1 MELAIPFVAL
11 ASLYVAFNQ
20 KSDDRSHDGEEGFH
34 NKNEFLPN
42 TDIPNRNYPGE
53 LPLLNPEIDQTSLLS
68 TVNKTDT
75 NEVYSDKYFN
85 PVSGALAQNTGQGL
99 SQTGLNSQGAGVGG
113 GSYYSLTGDKV
124 GGDYF
129 QHNNMVP
136 FFGSSL
142 RTRLVDENSNESL
155 IDNLTGAG
163 SQIYSKKEQAPL
175 FSPTENMQWAY
186 GMPSYS
192 DFEQS
197 RMNVSTNMAN
207 VKPFEEVRVRP
218 GLGND
223 GQTSLGFNSG
233 MMSREMWLPKTADQ
247 MRATNNPKA
256 SGLSLEGFEGAA
268 MSHITNM
275 GFEGILEKNRPD
287 RFFAVD
293 SSRYMTTVGA
303 GGQAQTL
310 HALPVDRT
318 DTHRTNSAVSYQG
331 GAGAQVD
338 ATYIDG
344 EYMESKRMQLGAV
357 PLAPVDGVGKG
368 GARENDYSVK
378 SFNKYTNNRSTTI
391 KDDYFGAI
399 GGAFGAAV
407 APLLDALRPS
417 KRQNAI
423 GSMRPYQNPE
433 STVKTGHLFNPADR
447 PAPTL
452 REMTEDATTGFSG
465 VNAGQ
470 RGMGYV
476 AAKQTPVHTARQ
488 ETGDFYYGGNGAT
501 VNAKQMRNY
510 EAEYNQRN
518 NENRSSAVAGTGYTP
533 SGGMSLMNGDLN
545 VRTKAGLEKDLAM
558 RREANASM
566 PYQSPDAAF
575 MGRMTGA
582 QPLYSGLQM
591 DRSNPEILSAL
602 KSNPYNL
609 SVLGGL

>member
-20 KSDDRSHDGEEGFH
+20 KSDDRQDEGFH

-85 PVSGALAQNTGQGL
+85 PVSGSLSQNTGQGL
-99 SQTGLNSQGAGVGG
+99 SQTGQGSSAGAGG

-155 IDNLTGAG
+155 IDNMTGQG

-207 VKPFEEVRVRP
+207 VKPFQEIRVRP

-233 MMSREMWLPKTADQ
+233 MMARDMWLPKTADQ

-310 HALPVDRT
+310 HALPLDRVDPVRAS
-318 DTHRTNSAVSYQG
+318 SAVSYQG

-357 PLAPVDGVGKG
+357 PLAPVDGVGRS

-399 GGAFGAAV
+399 GGVFSAAV
-407 APLLDALRPS
+407 APLLDVLRPS

-476 AAKQTPVHTARQ
+476 AAKQTPAHTMRQ

-510 EAEYNQRN
+510 DAEYNQRN
-518 NENRSSAVAGTGYTP
+518 NENLSSAVAGTGYTP
-533 SGGMSLMNGDLN
+533 SGGMSLMNGDVN
-545 VRTKAGLEKDLAM
+545 VRTNAVLEQDLAM
-558 RREANASM
+558 RRGPNASL
-566 PYQSPDAAF
+566 PYQSPDATA

-591 DRSNPEILSAL
+591 DRTNPEILSAL

-609 SVLGGL
+609 SVLNGV

>member
-11 ASLYVAFNQ
+11 ASLYIAFNQ
-20 KSDDRSHDGEEGFH
+20 KSDEKPEGFH

-42 TDIPNRNYPGE
+42 TDIPNRNYPAE
-53 LPLLNPEIDQTSLLS
+53 LPILNEEIDQTSLLS

-75 NEVYSDKYFN
+75 NSVYSDKYFN
-85 PVSGALAQNTGQGL
+85 PNSG
-99 SQTGLNSQGAGVGG
+99 SMSGG
-113 GSYYSLTGDKV
+113 PKLPSGGDFYSLTGDKV

-136 FFGSSL
+136 FFGSTL
-142 RTRLVDENSNESL
+142 RTRLVDENTNESL
-155 IDNLTGAG
+155 IDNMTGAG

-197 RMNVSTNMAN
+197 RMNVSTKMSN
-207 VKPFEEVRVRP
+207 VKPFEEIRVRP

-233 MMSREMWLPKTADQ
+233 MMARDMWMPKTADQ
-247 MRATNNPKA
+247 MRATNKPKA

-268 MSHITNM
+268 ISRITNM
-275 GFEGILEKNRPD
+275 GFEGHLEKNRPD

-293 SSRYMTTVGA
+293 SSRYMTTTGA
-303 GGQAQTL
+303 SGQAQTL
-310 HALPVDRT
+310 HTLPLDRT
-318 DTHRTNSAVSYQG
+318 DPIRASSGVSYQG

-357 PLAPVDGVGKG
+357 PLAPVDSVGRS
-368 GARENDYSVK
+368 GARENDYSMN
-378 SFNKYTNNRSTTI
+378 SFKKYTNNRSTTI

-399 GGAFGAAV
+399 GGALGAAV

-465 VNAGQ
+465 INAGQ
-470 RGMGYV
+470 RGMGYI
-476 AAKQTPVHTARQ
+476 ANKQTPAHTIRQ
-488 ETGDFYYGGNGAT
+488 ETGDFFYGGNGAT

-510 EAEYNQRN
+510 DAEYKQRN
-518 NENRSSAVAGTGYTP
+518 NVIKSSVIAETAYTP
-533 SGGMSLMNGDLN
+533 AGGMALLNGDVN
-545 VRTKAGLEKDLAM
+545 VRTNSVLEQDLAI
-558 RREANASM
+558 RRGASASL
-566 PYQSPDAAF
+566 PYQSPQVAA

-582 QPLYSGLQM
+582 QPLYSGMQM
-591 DRSNPEILSAL
+591 DRSNPEILSSL
-602 KSNPYNL
+602 KSNPYHL
-609 SVLGGL
+609 SVLGGV

>member
-20 KSDDRSHDGEEGFH
+20 KSDDRSYDGDEGFH
-34 NKNEFLPN
+34 NKNDFLPN

-53 LPLLNPEIDQTSLLS
+53 LPILNEEIDQTSLLS

-75 NEVYSDKYFN
+75 NSVYSDKYFN
-85 PVSGALAQNTGQGL
+85 PNAGGSLTNIGL
-99 SQTGLNSQGAGVGG
+99 PGG
-113 GSYYSLTGDKV
+113 GDFYSLTGDKV

-136 FFGSSL
+136 FFGSTL
-142 RTRLVDENSNESL
+142 RTRLVDENTNESL
-155 IDNLTGAG
+155 IDNMTGAG

-175 FSPTENMQWAY
+175 FSPTENMQWAH

-197 RMNVSTNMAN
+197 RMNVSTKMSN

-223 GQTSLGFNSG
+223 GETSLGFNSG
-233 MMSREMWLPKTADQ
+233 MMARDMWMPKTADQ
-247 MRATNNPKA
+247 LRAANNQKA

-268 MSHITNM
+268 ISRITNM
-275 GFEGILEKNRPD
+275 GFEGHLEKNRPD

-293 SSRYMTTVGA
+293 SSRYMTTTGA
-303 GGQAQTL
+303 AGQAQTL
-310 HALPVDRT
+310 HSLPLDRT
-318 DTHRTNSAVSYQG
+318 DPIRASSAVSYQG

-338 ATYIDG
+338 GTYIDG
-344 EYMESKRMQLGAV
+344 EYMESKRMQLGAL
-357 PLAPVDGVGKG
+357 PLAPVDGVGRS
-368 GARENDYSVK
+368 GARENDYSVN
-378 SFNKYTNNRSTTI
+378 SFKKYTNNRSTTI

-465 VNAGQ
+465 VNSGQ

-476 AAKQTPVHTARQ
+476 AAKQTPAHTSRQ
-488 ETGDFYYGGNGAT
+488 ETGDFFYGGNGAT

-510 EAEYNQRN
+510 DAEYKQRN
-518 NENRSSAVAGTGYTP
+518 NVVKSSIIAGTGYTP
-533 SGGMSLMNGDLN
+533 SGGMALLNGDVN
-545 VRTKAGLEKDLAM
+545 VRTNAVLENDLEIRRKAS
-558 RREANASM
+558 ASM
-566 PYQSPDAAF
+566 PYQSPDATA

-582 QPLYSGLQM
+582 QPLYSGMQM
-591 DRSNPEILSAL
+591 DRSNPEILSSL
-602 KSNPYNL
+602 KSNPYHL
-609 SVLGGL
+609 SVLGGV

>member
-20 KSDDRSHDGEEGFH
+20 KSDDSSKDGFH

-85 PVSGALAQNTGQGL
+85 PVSGALAQNTGQTNP
-99 SQTGLNSQGAGVGG
+99 SG
-113 GSYYSLTGDKV
+113 GSYYSLTGDSV
-124 GGDYF
+124 NGDYF

-136 FFGSSL
+136 FFGSTL

-207 VKPFEEVRVRP
+207 VKPFQEVRVRP

-256 SGLSLEGFEGAA
+256 SGLSLDGHEGPA
-268 MSHITNM
+268 MSHITLP
-275 GFEGILEKNRPD
+275 GSEGILEKNRPD

-293 SSRYMTTVGA
+293 SSRYMTTTGA
-303 GGQAQTL
+303 AGQAQTL
-310 HALPVDRT
+310 HALPLDRA
-318 DTHRTNSAVSYQG
+318 DTNRTNSAVSYQG

-357 PLAPVDGVGKG
+357 PLAPVDGVGQG
-368 GARENDYSVK
+368 GARQNEYSVK
-378 SFNKYTNNRSTTI
+378 SFHNYTNNRATTI

-407 APLLDALRPS
+407 APLLDVLRPS

-452 REMTEDATTGFSG
+452 RELSEDATTGFSG

-476 AAKQTPVHTARQ
+476 ANKQTPVHTYRQ
-488 ETGDFYYGGNGAT
+488 ETGDFYYSGNGAT

-518 NENRSSAVAGTGYTP
+518 NANRSSAVAGTGYTP
-533 SGGMSLMNGDLN
+533 SGGMALLNGDVN

-558 RREANASM
+558 NRQANASM

-609 SVLGGL
+609 SVLGGI

>member
-20 KSDDRSHDGEEGFH
+20 KSDEHPEGFH

-42 TDIPNRNYPGE
+42 TDIPNRNFPAE
-53 LPLLNPEIDQTSLLS
+53 LPILNEEIDQTSLLS

-75 NEVYSDKYFN
+75 NSVYSDKYFN
-85 PVSGALAQNTGQGL
+85 PNSG
-99 SQTGLNSQGAGVGG
+99 SMSGG
-113 GSYYSLTGDKV
+113 PKLPSGGDFYSLTGDKV

-136 FFGSSL
+136 FFGSTL
-142 RTRLVDENSNESL
+142 RTRLVDENANESL
-155 IDNLTGAG
+155 IDNMTGAG

-197 RMNVSTNMAN
+197 RMNVSTKMSN

-233 MMSREMWLPKTADQ
+233 MMARDMWMPKTADQ
-247 MRATNNPKA
+247 MRVSNNPKA

-268 MSHITNM
+268 ISRITNM
-275 GFEGILEKNRPD
+275 GFEGHLEKNRPD

-293 SSRYMTTVGA
+293 SSRYMTTTGA
-303 GGQAQTL
+303 SGQAQTL
-310 HALPVDRT
+310 HSLPLDRT
-318 DTHRTNSAVSYQG
+318 DPIRASSAVSYQG

-357 PLAPVDGVGKG
+357 PLAPVDSVGRS
-368 GARENDYSVK
+368 GARENDYSVN
-378 SFNKYTNNRSTTI
+378 SFKKYTNNRSTTI

-399 GGAFGAAV
+399 GGALGAAV

-465 VNAGQ
+465 INAGQ
-470 RGMGYV
+470 RGMGYI
-476 AAKQTPVHTARQ
+476 ANKQTPAHTYRQ
-488 ETGDFYYGGNGAT
+488 ETGDFFYSGNGAT

-510 EAEYNQRN
+510 DAEYKQRN
-518 NENRSSAVAGTGYTP
+518 NIGKSSVLDSTAYMPA
-533 SGGMSLMNGDLN
+533 GGMALLNGDVN
-545 VRTKAGLEKDLAM
+545 VRTNSKMEDDLAI
-558 RREANASM
+558 RRGANASM
-566 PYQSPDAAF
+566 PYQSPQVAS

-591 DRSNPEILSAL
+591 DRSNPEILSSL
-602 KSNPYNL
+602 QSNPFHL
-609 SVLGGL
+609 SVLGGV